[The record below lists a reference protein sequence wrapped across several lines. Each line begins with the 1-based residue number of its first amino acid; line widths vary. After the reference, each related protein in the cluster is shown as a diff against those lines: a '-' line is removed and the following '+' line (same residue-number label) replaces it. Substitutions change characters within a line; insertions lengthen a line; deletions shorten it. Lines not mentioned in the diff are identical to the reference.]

1 MVRKSLFHK
10 LHSADLIFFNCSK
23 LQTQKHAYKH
33 RNTRIITIIVTEA
46 YVHQVYEE
54 LVSVRQT
61 VTQEQEQKVQAEID
75 LLKQKTGTE
84 IEHLRL
90 TAQKVRKYDSSLIRY
105 DLLELTS
112 KV

>member
-1 MVRKSLFHK
+1 MQILDLPIWWSAKKFLF
-10 LHSADLIFFNCSK
+10 SASQNTFLFDDN
-23 LQTQKHAYKH
+23 
-33 RNTRIITIIVTEA
+33 RNKN
-46 YVHQVYEE
+46 HDKVYEE

-90 TAQKVRKYDSSLIRY
+90 TAQQVG
-105 DLLELTS
+105 TF
-112 KV
+112 